1 MLHNFKE
8 NKRHPKLTQ
17 KATLSHSAELDFSIF
32 SPAGNPPPAFWEGS
46 SRHSIFRVLVI
57 KDLPAEPRP
66 EPANAIFWL
75 LGWLARATSL
85 DSALLFC
92 SMTLS
97 MCTQWGNKVIFSHFI
112 SLPGQLATAKR
123 RSDEVTGVK
132 LTKSSQQRA
141 GSGKEEKVL
150 LCVCTQQ
157 FRALHIL
164 PLTWEWF
171 QYKGRQDKMV
181 LRRKLSRTIKGLR

>member
-112 SLPGQLATAKR
+112 SLPGQLETAKIR
-123 RSDEVTGVK
+123 RSYWSEAD
-132 LTKSSQQRA
+132 
-141 GSGKEEKVL
+141 KE
-150 LCVCTQQ
+150 
-157 FRALHIL
+157 L
-164 PLTWEWF
+164 PAKGWEWEGGKSTF
-171 QYKGRQDKMV
+171 VCLHTAVQSLTYLAFN
-181 LRRKLSRTIKGLR
+181 LRVISV